1 MLLTLYPL
9 PGSQCPTSQSESN
22 SFWDTSPLLLGK
34 SPRGEAK
41 GAEVW
46 IGGHQPEPKLISV
59 FLWPI

>member
-34 SPRGEAK
+34 SPRGEVK

-46 IGGHQPEPKLISV
+46 IRGHRWEPMLMSV